1 MIGEVPENHPVLVN
15 KRIVTGTS
23 GKQITINGHQC
34 LNLATHNYLGLLN
47 SSDIKESAIA
57 AVRKYGVGSCGP
69 RGFYG
74 TIGKNKLIYFLNFFA
89 MKVNQFA

>member
-1 MIGEVPENHPVLVN
+1 MPEPLISDVPENHPVLVN
-15 KRIVTGTS
+15 KRIVTETI
-23 GKQITINGHQC
+23 GKQITINGHNC

-74 TIGKNKLIYFLNFFA
+74 TLGK
-89 MKVNQFA
+89 